1 MRHDEPVRSYQGSR
15 VLGELRLLKK
25 ILNNFLK
32 KEGDEFKC
40 DSDPILK
47 KCFISGFVKSSGSIS
62 GVNLNPTVNL

>member
-1 MRHDEPVRSYQGSR
+1 

-25 ILNNFLK
+25 ILYNFLK

-40 DSDPILK
+40 DSDPKLK
-47 KCFISGFVKSSGSIS
+47 KCFISGFVKSSGNIS